1 MSEINEKRKRGSL
14 VTDQINRRALLSL
27 LASAGAMSVT
37 PTASFAATYPDHP
50 IRVVVPFSAGGAVDI
65 VARTVMDQVSPQL
78 GQSVIIEDRPGGNG
92 NIAPAFVARAAPDGY
107 TVLIGANGLA
117 TNESLFDN
125 LSFKAMRDFEPIVL
139 VGYSPLILVVAPS
152 FKAKTVKDLV
162 DMAKAAPGKLTYAS
176 AGNGTS
182 GHLAAEIFKQVLGI
196 DALHIPYKGGAQAL
210 VDIIAGRISFMF
222 VDPVQVMPQIRANSL
237 RAIAV
242 SSAERLALL
251 PEIPT
256 VAEAGYPGVEATVWW
271 GFLVPAQTPRDIVMR
286 LNKEIG
292 IALGEPKVKETLL
305 EMGVVIKGGSPD
317 DFKAFI
323 ASETDKWATIIRTGN
338 IKAD

>member
-1 MSEINEKRKRGSL
+1 
-14 VTDQINRRALLSL
+14 VTDRINRRVVLSL
-27 LASAGAMSVT
+27 LGSAGVMT
-37 PTASFAATYPDHP
+37 LRPGMSFAATYPDHP
-50 IRVVVPFSAGGAVDI
+50 IRIVVPFSAGGAVDI
-65 VARTVMDQVSPQL
+65 VARTVMDQVSAQL
-78 GQSVIIEDRPGGNG
+78 GQPVIIEDHPGANG

-152 FKAKTVKDLV
+152 FEAGTVKDLV

-196 DALHIPYKGGAQAL
+196 DALHVPYKGGAQAL
-210 VDIIAGRISFMF
+210 VDIIAGRISFML

-271 GFLVPAQTPRDIVMR
+271 GFLVPAQTSRDIVMR

-292 IALGEPKVKETLL
+292 IALGEQKVKDTLL
-305 EMGVVIKGGSPD
+305 AMGVVIKGGSPGE
-317 DFKAFI
+317 FKAFI
-323 ASETDKWATIIRTGN
+323 GSETDKWAAIIRTGN